1 MAKASKLPY
10 VLILEDDAAFRDEFD
25 NRLQLAL
32 NELPDNWDALWM
44 GGTVV
49 KCEPYSAVL
58 KRLWQSTGGYC
69 ILMRETMYDACIE
82 ILETEKF
89 QADVSYMK
97 IQSKFN
103 VFRTVS
109 NLILHKP
116 GWSTIQKINVNHADL
131 AR

>member
-1 MAKASKLPY
+1 MG
-10 VLILEDDAAFRDEFD
+10 FRDDFD
-25 NRLQLAL
+25 NRLQLSL

-49 KCEPYSAVL
+49 ECEPYSATL
-58 KRLWQSTGGYC
+58 KRLLRSTGGYC
-69 ILMRETMYDACIE
+69 ILMRETMYDAAIE
-82 ILETEKF
+82 ILEKEIL

-116 GWSTIQKINVNHADL
+116 GYSTIQKIHVNHADL
-131 AR
+131 AK